1 MPAKEVGGYT
11 VSELKGMLRDYG
23 LNTTG
28 SKAELIAR
36 LHERNPTGRW
46 VSAPY
51 EEGDSRSES
60 VSIAGEEE
68 RAVGGTSVPL
78 TTRSDELERSRFE
91 IDLLRRE
98 KALMERELEITRR
111 ELERARMQ
119 RPSISEERPAARGRR
134 IGVATVAELLKYFD
148 GKSEDFPSW
157 AKQIQML

>member
-11 VSELKGMLRDYG
+11 VLELKDMLRAYG

-36 LHERNPTGRW
+36 LHERDPTGRW
-46 VSAPY
+46 MSAAY

-60 VSIAGEEE
+60 VAMGGEEE
-68 RAVGGTSVPL
+68 GAVGGTNVPL
-78 TTRSDELERSRFE
+78 TTRGDELERSRYE

-111 ELERARMQ
+111 ELEMARMQ
-119 RPSISEERPAARGRR
+119 RPSISKEQPAARDRR
-134 IGVATVAELLKYFD
+134 IGIATVAELLKYFD
-148 GKSEDFPSW
+148 GKSEDFPS
-157 AKQIQML
+157 